1 MAEKQTLA
9 RPYAEAVFELAQA
22 RNALKPWSE
31 MLALVTAIA
40 ADENIQRLAS
50 DPRVDRARFRDLF
63 LDVCSDVQGSTS
75 VAGDR
80 KSGATKNLDDA
91 GANFVRLLVENRR
104 LNLLPEIVAQYESL
118 KADAE
123 ARVEVTVTSAF
134 TLEPEQLKSLS
145 AALKRKLGR
154 EVNITAQVDKTLMG
168 GIVIRAGDLVIDGSV
183 RGRLADLATH
193 MSH

>member
-22 RNALKPWSE
+22 RSALKPWSE

-63 LDVCSDVQGSTS
+63 LDVCG
-75 VAGDR
+75 
-80 KSGATKNLDDA
+80 KHLDEA

-154 EVNITAQVDKTLMG
+154 EVIITAQVDKTLMG

>member
-31 MLALVTAIA
+31 MLAFVNVVA
-40 ADENIQRLAS
+40 ADENIQRLAA
-50 DPRVDRARFRDLF
+50 DPRVDRTRFRELF
-63 LDVCSDVQGSTS
+63 LDVCG
-75 VAGDR
+75 
-80 KSGATKNLDDA
+80 KSLDDT
-91 GANFVRLLVENRR
+91 GTNFVRLLVENRR
-104 LNLLPEIVAQYESL
+104 LNLLPEIVTQYESL
-118 KADAE
+118 RAEAE

-134 TLEPEQLKSLS
+134 ALEPEQLKTLS
-145 AALKRKLGR
+145 EALKRKLGR
-154 EVNITAQVDKTLMG
+154 EVNLTAQVDKTLMG